1 MFLNC
6 NKLIQLDL
14 SNWNTK
20 KITDIYQTFR
30 NCSSLTRLDLSNWD
44 TKNVYEVY
52 EAFGNC
58 PNLYKIKIFNKQTA
72 LKLINYLPT
81 RKSVGYIFTKFD
93 IPNEKN
99 WISYICEDYKTTFKL
114 PRPLRSVGD
123 IADRLY
129 WDYNKGHYC
138 IEKNVNE
145 NYTKLDT
152 PTIIDLPIKNKIS
165 MIYETNT
172 RINTNT
178 IKTQIQLSSPIF
190 KIKPSILK
198 PNQIYTLRFICFNA
212 ENVIIDLGG
221 KIIETNS
228 IENKVDIQLQT
239 LETLTNE
246 YISIYGNGGTITDV
260 MLFEGTD
267 IGEVGYI
274 DNTMSVGKLQEDG
287 SYKIILMTSPHILKG
302 GK

>member
-1 MFLNC
+1 
-6 NKLIQLDL
+6 
-14 SNWNTK
+14 
-20 KITDIYQTFR
+20 
-30 NCSSLTRLDLSNWD
+30 
-44 TKNVYEVY
+44 
-52 EAFGNC
+52 
-58 PNLYKIKIFNKQTA
+58 
-72 LKLINYLPT
+72 
-81 RKSVGYIFTKFD
+81 
-93 IPNEKN
+93 
-99 WISYICEDYKTTFKL
+99 
-114 PRPLRSVGD
+114 
-123 IADRLY
+123 
-129 WDYNKGHYC
+129 
-138 IEKNVNE
+138 
-145 NYTKLDT
+145 
-152 PTIIDLPIKNKIS
+152 LPIKNKIS

-198 PNQIYTLRFICFNA
+198 PNQIYTLRFICLNA

-221 KIIETNS
+221 KIIETNP